1 MTNKVIANGY
11 AILLDGAIVKILNVV
26 PTMIE
31 TTEHRFILLSK
42 ISKASDNI
50 KDLLQEGDFVNGYPV
65 LKSIYTGD
73 LTVDGLPLSKVLI
86 YDVMTKKYFDNHKF
100 SLSLESDN
108 NVEWKPLKELPKYEI
123 STLGSVRSLKTGKTI
138 AYVTDRKEPSVRLLV
153 DEKTRSRKRFL
164 VAKLL
169 LETFIE
175 PQPNEYSTVGFKDGN
190 NQNIDLSNLFWVSND
205 VHKVA
210 QKSEP
215 KTGDGLSSDK
225 KKTSPIV
232 SKLKKSTS
240 KLDDIDDSDFY
251 KEMEA
256 KSKQRFKDELL
267 RRLNDVK

>member
-1 MTNKVIANGY
+1 MTNKVIADGY
-11 AILLDGAIVKILNVV
+11 AILLDGDIVKILNVV

-50 KDLLQEGDFVNGYPV
+50 KDLLQEGDFVNGYPI
-65 LKSIYTGD
+65 LKSISTGD
-73 LTVDGLPLSKVLI
+73 LTVDGLPLSKVLV

-100 SLSLESDN
+100 SLLESE
-108 NVEWKPLKELPKYEI
+108 NVEWRPLKELPKYEI

-138 AYVTDRKEPSVRLLV
+138 AYVTDRKEPSVRLAV

-210 QKSEP
+210 QRSEP
-215 KTGDGLSSDK
+215 KTSGGLSSDK
-225 KKTSPIV
+225 KKTSEIV
-232 SKLKKSTS
+232 SKSKISTS
-240 KLDDIDDSDFY
+240 KLDDIDDSEFY
-251 KEMEA
+251 KEMEDR
-256 KSKQRFKDELL
+256 SKQRFKDELL
-267 RRLNDVK
+267 RRLSNVK